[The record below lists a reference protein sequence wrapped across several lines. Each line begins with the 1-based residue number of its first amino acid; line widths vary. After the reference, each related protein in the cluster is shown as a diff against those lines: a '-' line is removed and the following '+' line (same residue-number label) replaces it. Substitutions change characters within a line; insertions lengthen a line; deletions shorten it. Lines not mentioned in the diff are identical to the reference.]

1 MMFSFHFI
9 SFHYTLSACFFLL
22 ETYPTDRIFIFD
34 ELMMFVSL
42 YLSILWWEFEFWWDY
57 NTCVQNTYEPTTTL
71 LGLKFSCITMVPN
84 GQNYKNLK
92 TLENHFYIFIEAS
105 NWQSHLEIVLRKGHF
120 LFSFSMFLQ
129 ILMVY
134 YTDRD
139 LLDSSLLI
147 QENATV

>member
-1 MMFSFHFI
+1 MRLQHVRPKYI
-9 SFHYTLSACFFLL
+9 RTNDHLTRIEILLYHY
-22 ETYPTDRIFIFD
+22 
-34 ELMMFVSL
+34 
-42 YLSILWWEFEFWWDY
+42 
-57 NTCVQNTYEPTTTL
+57 
-71 LGLKFSCITMVPN
+71 MVPN